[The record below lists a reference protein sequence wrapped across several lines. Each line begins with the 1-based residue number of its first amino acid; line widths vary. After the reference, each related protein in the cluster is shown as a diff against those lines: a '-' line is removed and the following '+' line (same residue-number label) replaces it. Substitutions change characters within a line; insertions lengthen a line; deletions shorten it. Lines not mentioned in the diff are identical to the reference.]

1 MQISRKIT
9 KSLYG
14 FLMLGLLLFLP
25 VSCATEP
32 DTDIPGEAPAV
43 VEAEDDRYD
52 DDGDLFLWTIEHN
65 DVQMHILGS
74 IHLASEEIYPLPD
87 EIYRLFE
94 SSDRLI
100 LEIDLNSVSADAFFG
115 VQSLME
121 YPEGQNLEDD
131 LNSDEIK
138 LLTGVLAEFGI
149 PFHAVKHLK
158 PWVIEATIVTQLA
171 AAHGINPDYGIDM
184 HFAQLAAELEMPVH
198 GLETVEMQLSMFGE
212 LPTRTQAA
220 EMMRSIE
227 NYKELGD
234 YVAHLLQI
242 WHSGDLE
249 AMTEVIVEALLST
262 DELEVFYELMFAARN
277 RKWHTELLE
286 YLENGG
292 NSFVVVGAG
301 HLVGPDNLIE
311 LMRSSGYRA
320 IRM

>member
-1 MQISRKIT
+1 MLISKKIPV
-9 KSLYG
+9 SLYG
-14 FLMLGLLLFLP
+14 CIIIGLLLLLP

-32 DTDIPGEAPAV
+32 DTDISDEVPIV
-43 VEAEDDRYD
+43 VEAEDDSLD
-52 DDGDLFLWTIEHN
+52 DEGDLFLWTIEHN
-65 DVQMHILGS
+65 GTQMHILGS
-74 IHLASEEIYPLPD
+74 IHLASQEIYPLPD
-87 EIYRLFE
+87 EVYRLFE
-94 SSDRLI
+94 NSSRLI
-100 LEIDLNSVSADAFFG
+100 LEIDLNSVGADAFFG

-121 YPEGQNLEDD
+121 YPDGQSLEDD
-131 LNSDEIK
+131 LSSDEIK
-138 LLTGVLAEFGI
+138 LLTDVLAEFGI

-184 HFAQLAAELEMPVH
+184 HFAQLAAELDMPVS

-227 NYKELGD
+227 NYQELGD
-234 YVAHLLQI
+234 YVAQLLNI
-242 WHSGDLE
+242 WHTGDLE
-249 AMTEVIVEALLST
+249 AMTEVIVDALLST
-262 DELEVFYELMFAARN
+262 EELEVFYELMFAERN
-277 RKWHTELLE
+277 RQWHIELID
-286 YLENGG
+286 YLEKGG